1 MEVMRSLDDCKAKL
15 WNDYL
20 NLTHA
25 LTQAASKTA
34 LSLEEAMPAL
44 ASLREGIYES
54 LNQTLHEYYAVRGLE
69 WLLFARPEYQT
80 LEWHWNPR
88 ATGTSL
94 EPDIRG
100 VTAARVM
107 VSAEVTTSPRPSG
120 VIDSRM
126 RATLTKLS
134 QMAGAKYYFVTS
146 PQMARRA
153 NTKLAKANYPIEVVD
168 LSTFKQPL

>member
-15 WNDYL
+15 WSDYL
-20 NLTHA
+20 SLANA
-25 LTQAASKTA
+25 LTQAAGKTA
-34 LSLEEAMPAL
+34 LSLEEAIPAL

-69 WLLFARPEYQT
+69 WLLSARPEFQA

-100 VTAARVM
+100 VAGTQVI

-126 RATLTKLS
+126 RATLIKLS

-146 PQMARRA
+146 PQMAQRA
-153 NTKLAKANYPIEVVD
+153 NTKLAKAKYRIEVVD
-168 LSTFKQPL
+168 LSTFKQIL